1 MKTPPIAAGA
11 LLGFLVLVSPQRA
24 FAQDDETPPAVV
36 SHAASELV
44 GSGAGNAQVLRVS
57 ILFNEALDENSV
69 IDASQ
74 YTFAGA
80 SVDEAVLTPNLRKVI
95 LSVRSAPAP
104 GSAYSLTLQGLT
116 DLAGNV
122 MDPVTLTGTTPDFY
136 ELDWA
141 IGGVASQSSDQ
152 VNGEGVAWLA
162 ADGDT
167 DGFYNNGSVTLNGFA
182 EDAAW
187 WEVDLGQTRPIGRVK
202 VWFRTVT
209 ADECQAL
216 FNACG
221 VRNDDFQIVILD
233 GNGSEVFRRL
243 YPGRPTGSV
252 AYNLPPGVNGRVVR
266 FEAQSPLTSS
276 DGFFSLAELAVIAPY
291 ANATINVT
299 EQPAPTTVT
308 ENRRAKFGSVAA
320 TVAGAPQDRMQIQW
334 QVGGVGIDG
343 ANAASYTTP
352 PVSLSENRSLYR
364 AVFLLPGISVP
375 SANAELTVEADV
387 VPPTIQGV
395 VSNTAYIYVTVTFS
409 ELVREAT
416 AANLSYYQL
425 SGGLSIQEVTVING
439 STVRLTT
446 SPQTPGQTYTLTVN
460 GVRDAAAGQGNLILP
475 NSTKTFRAPASDQ
488 DRFVTIGNPG
498 NPPDVDFSNGSGAQG
513 TVNYIYQIG
522 KYEVSNTEYA
532 AFLNAKA
539 KTDPNTL
546 WDGGMKITREGDD
559 SNYYTYTVQEGY
571 EKSPVYFV
579 AAVDAMRYANWINNG
594 ARDESDTES
603 GTYQFTGYNV
613 VGPRSS
619 DADYFLPNEEEWYKA
634 AYYDPTKNG
643 TGGYWLYPT
652 RTSDPNLLNYDTPP
666 GNQHSLCFLSPSG
679 GPPDVCPEDIFP
691 LASSYYGTFNQAAS
705 VWEWNELRFPG
716 QTRPRRSGG
725 SWGNNSAR
733 VASSVRADNDIGNPG
748 ASVNQGFRIA
758 RVYRPR
764 PEFVTIGNPGNPPD
778 VDFSNGSG
786 PQGSVSYEYQIGKY
800 EVNNIDY
807 AIFLNAKAKTDPN
820 TLWDGGMKITRE
832 GDDSN
837 YYTYTVQE
845 GYEKSPVYFVAAVDA
860 MRYANWINNGA
871 RDESD
876 TESGTYQFT
885 GYNVVGP
892 RSSDADYFLPNEEE
906 WYKAAYYDPTKNGTG
921 GYWLYPTRT
930 SDPNLLNYDTPPGNQ
945 HSLCFL
951 SPSGGPPDV
960 CPEDIFPL
968 ASSYYGTFN
977 QAASV
982 WEWNELR
989 FPGQTRPRRSGGS
1002 WGNNS
1007 ARVASSVRADNDIG
1021 NPGASVNQ
1029 GFRLAQVTPPAA
1041 LRITLEGNFVKIEW
1055 TGGGVLTSSNDLK
1068 GPWTAVD
1075 GVTGSPALVPLNLSA
1090 SLFFRLEQ

>member
-209 ADECQAL
+209 ADECQAM

-546 WDGGMKITREGDD
+546 WDGGMKITREGEDG
-559 SNYYTYTVQEGY
+559 SYTYTVQEGY

-579 AAVDAMRYANWINNG
+579 AAVDAMRFINWLNNG
-594 ARDESDTES
+594 GREVSDTETGS
-603 GTYQFTGYNV
+603 YTFTGYNA
-613 VGPRSS
+613 VGPRNPG
-619 DADYFLPNEEEWYKA
+619 ARIVLPNEEEWYKA

-716 QTRPRRSGG
+716 Q
-725 SWGNNSAR
+725 A
-733 VASSVRADNDIGNPG
+733 
-748 ASVNQGFRIA
+748 
-758 RVYRPR
+758 
-764 PEFVTIGNPGNPPD
+764 
-778 VDFSNGSG
+778 
-786 PQGSVSYEYQIGKY
+786 
-800 EVNNIDY
+800 
-807 AIFLNAKAKTDPN
+807 
-820 TLWDGGMKITRE
+820 
-832 GDDSN
+832 
-837 YYTYTVQE
+837 
-845 GYEKSPVYFVAAVDA
+845 
-860 MRYANWINNGA
+860 
-871 RDESD
+871 
-876 TESGTYQFT
+876 
-885 GYNVVGP
+885 
-892 RSSDADYFLPNEEE
+892 
-906 WYKAAYYDPTKNGTG
+906 
-921 GYWLYPTRT
+921 
-930 SDPNLLNYDTPPGNQ
+930 
-945 HSLCFL
+945 
-951 SPSGGPPDV
+951 
-960 CPEDIFPL
+960 
-968 ASSYYGTFN
+968 
-977 QAASV
+977 
-982 WEWNELR
+982 
-989 FPGQTRPRRSGGS
+989 RPRRSGGS

-1075 GVTGSPALVPLNLSA
+1075 GVTCSPALVPLNLSA